1 MSRLHNGQ
9 HFPSLSLPAVGG
21 GTVSLPDD
29 LAGSFG
35 VVLIY
40 RGSWCPYCN
49 AQLAAFSRASETLA
63 DLNAKVVALSVD
75 DESTSAALVEKHKLT
90 FPVAHSADPDTV
102 SKATGAYVSADH
114 RYLQSSGFVLDP
126 QGNVITAVYS
136 SEAIGRLVADD
147 VIGFLRYLKAHEG

>member
-1 MSRLHNGQ
+1 MMSSRLVPATPWSYTRSVAPAMIRARVSEPRAVRRAVPRWIFVAMTAAYDQLDLIVQFCVMNMDQSVQFRASERNTVSRLHNGQ

-49 AQLAAFSRASETLA
+49 
-63 DLNAKVVALSVD
+63 
-75 DESTSAALVEKHKLT
+75 
-90 FPVAHSADPDTV
+90 
-102 SKATGAYVSADH
+102 
-114 RYLQSSGFVLDP
+114 
-126 QGNVITAVYS
+126 
-136 SEAIGRLVADD
+136 
-147 VIGFLRYLKAHEG
+147 